1 MHPLFASPKAPVPVQ
16 PVQRHLRRCVR
27 AAGALLF
34 VSLAACGQPVALSP
48 RCDTATPVQSG
59 LRILVSFQQPTAGD
73 APSVLA
79 QLQTQALA
87 CVRYLSSVSPTLHAY
102 TVETLADID
111 TVRARLMG
119 WPAVNAVEADALAR
133 RH

>member
-1 MHPLFASPKAPVPVQ
+1 MHPLFAALQAPVPVR

-48 RCDTATPVQSG
+48 RCDTTTPAQSG
-59 LRILVSFQQPTAGD
+59 LRILVSFQQPTVGD

-79 QLQTQALA
+79 QLQTQASA
-87 CVRYLSSVSPTLHAY
+87 CVWHLSSVSPTLHAY
-102 TVETLADID
+102 TVETPADID
-111 TVRARLMG
+111 TVRARLLG
-119 WPAVNAVEADALAR
+119 WPAVKAVEADALAR
-133 RH
+133 RQ